1 MDNDENNFN
10 LEEIIENMEEPEVI
24 EEPKTNDY
32 ADNLLDVQ
40 IVVKNLKSAEILIKA
55 IDNMNLKQNYNM
67 NISSI
72 IPNNDIEFI
81 KNSTKDSDLILI
93 TTELT
98 TQGKEEFLEYYKEL
112 KTEYNYVEYLVFSN
126 NGGATFTE
134 TSQVE
139 EELQKSII
147 RASLTSMLSHA
158 DINKIQ
164 KQLYFL
170 KKDYSKLENDNEQ
183 VSVEND
189 TIIEQAKKSTEENI
203 KLKEEI
209 HNLHRNMDILKS
221 EYSDFKAR
229 FSDIRSKNLLESF
242 HLKAL
247 WEETFDEI
255 FTKYDEVLKITDKF
269 QPENIIIGQNYIAA
283 KTKEEAIDW
292 LKIIRTT
299 LIFINESP
307 ELKTDINNTHKENSD
322 YIENDKETF
331 NTIPNMWNND

>member
-1 MDNDENNFN
+1 MENENIN
-10 LEEIIENMEEPEVI
+10 LEELIRTPEEEEII

-32 ADNLLDVQ
+32 ADNILDVQ

-55 IDNMNLKQNYNM
+55 IDNMDLKQNYNM

-72 IPNNDIEFI
+72 IPNNDLEFI
-81 KNSTKDSDLILI
+81 KNATMDSDLILI

-98 TQGKEEFLEYYKEL
+98 TEGKERFIKYYKEL
-112 KTEYNYVEYLVFSN
+112 KTDYNYVEYLIFSN
-126 NGGATFTE
+126 NGGSIFTE

-139 EELQKSII
+139 EEIKKSII

-158 DINKIQ
+158 DINQIQ

-170 KKDYSKLENDNEQ
+170 KKDYHNLENNNEQ
-183 VSVEND
+183 VTIEND
-189 TIIEQAKKSTEENI
+189 TVIKQAKKITEENI

-209 HNLHRNMDILKS
+209 NQLNRDIDTIKS

-255 FTKYDEVLKITDKF
+255 FTKYEEALEITNQF
-269 QPENIIIGQNYIAA
+269 QPENILIGQNYIAA

-299 LIFINESP
+299 LIFVRKNP
-307 ELKTDINNTHKENSD
+307 DLKTNLNNKQQQNSNPPENNTERFK
-322 YIENDKETF
+322 
-331 NTIPNMWNND
+331 TIPNIWDD

>member
-1 MDNDENNFN
+1 MEDDNIN
-10 LEEIIENMEEPEVI
+10 LEELIRTPEEEEII

-40 IVVKNLKSAEILIKA
+40 IVVQNLKSAEILIKA
-55 IDNMNLKQNYNM
+55 IDNMDLKQNYNM

-72 IPNNDIEFI
+72 IPNNDLEFI
-81 KNSTKDSDLILI
+81 KNATIDSDLILI

-98 TQGKEEFLEYYKEL
+98 TEGKERFIQYYKEL
-112 KTEYNYVEYLVFSN
+112 KTDYNYVEYLIFSN
-126 NGGATFTE
+126 NGGSIFTE

-139 EELQKSII
+139 EEIQKSII

-158 DINKIQ
+158 DINQIQ

-170 KKDYSKLENDNEQ
+170 KKDYHNLENNNEQ
-183 VSVEND
+183 ITKEND
-189 TIIEQAKKSTEENI
+189 TVINQAKIITEENI

-209 HNLHRNMDILKS
+209 NNLNRNLDNIKS

-255 FTKYDEVLKITDKF
+255 FTKYEETLEITNQF
-269 QPENIIIGQNYIAA
+269 QPENILIGQNYIAA

-299 LIFINESP
+299 LIFVGENP
-307 ELKTDINNTHKENSD
+307 DLKTNLNNTQNQNSD
-322 YIENDKETF
+322 YQENNTETF
-331 NTIPNMWNND
+331 NTLPNIWDD